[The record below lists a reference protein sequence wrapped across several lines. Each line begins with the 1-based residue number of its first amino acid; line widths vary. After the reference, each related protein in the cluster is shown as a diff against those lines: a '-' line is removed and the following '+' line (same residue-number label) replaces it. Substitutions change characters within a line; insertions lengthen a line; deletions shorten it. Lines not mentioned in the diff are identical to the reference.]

1 MKNMKFMVIDDS
13 ATARKVIVSTL
24 KRMEVE
30 QVIEAENG
38 KDALA
43 EMFRRDID
51 FIITDWNMPE
61 MNGLEFVKA
70 VKRVEDFKDIP
81 IIMVTSRGMRDDIL
95 DAIKAKVNGYIV
107 KPFTVLDLK
116 KKIDETLEK

>member
-30 QVIEAENG
+30 QVFEAENG
-38 KDALA
+38 KDALS
-43 EMFRRDID
+43 EMFRREID

-70 VKRVEDFKDIP
+70 IKRVEDFKNIP
-81 IIMVTSRGMRDDIL
+81 IIMVTTRGMRDDIL

-107 KPFTVLDLK
+107 KPFTALDLK